1 MSWIKRNLFF
11 VLGGVLAL
19 GLLGAAS
26 FYIYKGWS
34 QNAEAKQ
41 KLNEIYGTL
50 QALAQKKLTPG
61 NEEINNIAIAASQE
75 RQLREW
81 ITQAQKYFLPVPTIA
96 TNITTSEV
104 FVGVLQ
110 RTIDQLQHEAADAGV
125 MLPPKYYFSFTA
137 QKSNFDLDKNSLGA
151 LATKLAEVKTIVEI
165 LFAAHINALDGVQRV
180 RVAASDAGGS
190 SSDYTDQHPVAN
202 ELAEII
208 PFNVT
213 FRCFS
218 PELARVI
225 TGFSTSSNGFVIK
238 SINVQPAG
246 ASVASAPNAV
256 SAAGP
261 EGAPAAAPAAPAA
274 SSSQPAA
281 VRGGLPV
288 VLKEQLL
295 RVTMEVKLV
304 KLLPKS

>member
-26 FYIYKGWS
+26 FYIYQSWS
-34 QNAEAKQ
+34 HNTEAKQ

-61 NEEINNIAIAASQE
+61 NEEINNIAIAADQE
-75 RQLREW
+75 RQVREW
-81 ITQAQKYFLPVPTIA
+81 ITQARKHFLPVPEIA

-110 RTIDQLQHEAADAGV
+110 RTIDQLQHEASDAGV

-151 LATKLAEVKTIVEI
+151 LATKLSEVKTIVEI
-165 LFAAHINALDGVQRV
+165 LFAAHINALDGLQRV
-180 RVAASDAGGS
+180 RVAVSDNGGS

-208 PFNVT
+208 PYTVT

-225 TGFSTSSNGFVIK
+225 TSFSTSSNGFVIK
-238 SINVQPAG
+238 SINIQPAG
-246 ASVASAPNAV
+246 ASVAVMPNVAPVPAP
-256 SAAGP
+256 AAGP
-261 EGAPAAAPAAPAA
+261 EGAPAAVPAAQPVAA
-274 SSSQPAA
+274 
-281 VRGGLPV
+281 RGGLPV

-295 RVTMEVKLV
+295 RVTLEVKLV

>member
-75 RQLREW
+75 RQVREW
-81 ITQAQKYFLPVPTIA
+81 VAQAQKYFLPVPAIV

-125 MLPPKYYFSFTA
+125 TLPPKYYFSFTA

-180 RVAASDAGGS
+180 RVAASDAGGTA
-190 SSDYTDQHPVAN
+190 SDYTDQRPAAN

-246 ASVASAPNAV
+246 ASVANAASMPNAAP
-256 SAAGP
+256 AAGP
-261 EGAPAAAPAAPAA
+261 EGAPAAAPSAP
-274 SSSQPAA
+274 PVA